1 MKILVAEDNADSR
14 IYLERI
20 LKSSGYAVDSAGN
33 GRAALVKAQAS
44 PPDLIVSDILM
55 PEMDGF
61 ALCRHWKDDALL
73 RRIPFV
79 FYTATYTDSR
89 DEELA
94 LNLGAD
100 RFVIKPQPP
109 EVLLQIIRDVFAQA
123 GPAQAEPETDRFL
136 EQYNSAL
143 FRKLEQKVQALERE
157 VAHRQQMEAEFR
169 RDAETARQMQAALL
183 APPPANSCVEVAA
196 VYQPGLAV
204 GGDLYFLDWRCDEK
218 LLRGFL
224 FAAMGEG
231 LSRALYAAAVQVMLR
246 EINETDWPL
255 PDQVRRLNRLIR
267 RHFGDEVEAKGI
279 ALEIDLETREL
290 RWVNAGLDRFWLAT
304 AGDAGLIS
312 QTAFTGA
319 EGRDSQLVT
328 HTLPLAVADTF
339 YFCTKRAGDLLAGL
353 SNPPLDRFPEMVAR
367 LRALTETTGTE
378 DVAALCLQIRQLPET
393 LPEACHWPRIFRLGG
408 YGDYQRLRGEITRT
422 VAEWTGKPHSF
433 VEVAVNE
440 ALANAMEC
448 RDGVARPHQ
457 VRLRINAVGRRLIVR
472 VKSTRMG
479 FAGNALLERLRS
491 RPEDVFAFGGHESM
505 GRGVPLMLSLSD
517 KILYSRDGTEV
528 LLAWRSDQTGGKQ

>member
-20 LKSSGYAVDSAGN
+20 LKRDGYAVDSAEN
-33 GRAALVKAQAS
+33 GRAALAKAQAS

-61 ALCRHWKDDALL
+61 VLCRRWKEDAAL
-73 RRIPFV
+73 RQIPFV

-94 LNLGAD
+94 LSLGAD

-123 GPAQAEPETDRFL
+123 GAARAEPGGARVW

-169 RDAETARQMQAALL
+169 RDAEIARQMQTALL
-183 APPPANSCVEVAA
+183 APPPDNPCVEVAA
-196 VYQPGLAV
+196 VYQAGLAV
-204 GGDLYFLDWRCDEK
+204 GGDLYFLDWRRDGK

-224 FAAMGEG
+224 FAAMGRG

-246 EINETDWPL
+246 EINETDLPL
-255 PDQVRRLNRLIR
+255 PEQIRRLNRLIR
-267 RHFGDEVEAKGI
+267 RHFGAGVAAAGL
-279 ALEIDLETREL
+279 ALEIDLDTREL
-290 RWVNAGLDRFWLAT
+290 RWINAGLDRFWLAT
-304 AGDAGLIS
+304 AGD
-312 QTAFTGA
+312 TGMVS
-319 EGRDSQLVT
+319 RDEQLVT

-339 YFCTKRAGDLLAGL
+339 YFCTKRAGDWLAGL
-353 SNPPLDRFPEMVAR
+353 SNPPLARFPEMVAR
-367 LRALTETTGTE
+367 LRALTETAGSE
-378 DVAALCLQIRQLPET
+378 DVAALCLQIRHLPET
-393 LPEACHWPRIFRLGG
+393 LPEACRWPRIFRLGG
-408 YGDYQRLRGEITRT
+408 YGDYQRLRGEIART
-422 VAEWTGKPHSF
+422 VAEWTGTPHSF
-433 VEVAVNE
+433 VEVAVHE

-448 RDGVARPHQ
+448 RDGLARPHQ
-457 VRLRINAVGRRLIVR
+457 VHLRLNAFGKRLVVR
-472 VKSTRMG
+472 VRSTRMG

-491 RPEDVFAFGGHESM
+491 RPEELFAYGEHEEM
-505 GRGVPLMLSLSD
+505 GRGVPLMLCLSD
-517 KILYSRDGTEV
+517 KMMYSRDGAEV
-528 LLAWRSDQTGGKQ
+528 LLAWKLGEAGGIR